1 MFIWQNPSTQLE
13 YNIPDMLKEIIS
25 SRFYESDYNNITK
38 KLFFEDVSYNDAIEN
53 GIALVAGM
61 DIFEY
66 KKQMLLLL
74 REHNR
79 ATSDPLDQK

>member
-1 MFIWQNPSTQLE
+1 MKQAFIRMFIRYNPSAQLE

-38 KLFFEDVSYNDAIEN
+38 KLLYEDVSYNDAIEK
-53 GIALVAGM
+53 GIALVADM

-66 KKQMLLLL
+66 KK
-74 REHNR
+74 
-79 ATSDPLDQK
+79 